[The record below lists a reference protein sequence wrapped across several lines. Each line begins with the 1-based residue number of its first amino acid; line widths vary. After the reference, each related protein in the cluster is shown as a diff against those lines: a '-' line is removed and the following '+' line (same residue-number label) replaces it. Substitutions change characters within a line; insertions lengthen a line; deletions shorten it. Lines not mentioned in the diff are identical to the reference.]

1 MQKQDC
7 RSSMNVS
14 FHFDRFIFDPDTG
27 DLLKSGARVRLS
39 MQTATILEL
48 LLMEAGRIVS
58 REDIKDALWPGH
70 EYLSH
75 DKVINNGIGRLRRV
89 LEDDYLNCKYIEC
102 VPGLGY
108 RFKSEVRQ
116 LRVAHEIPALL
127 VPGPKS
133 AYINVPDSVAQ
144 PMAAASGNQ
153 QSLMEDEISKSAP
166 AGEFWNSGF
175 GAPRFATAN
184 RGFDMILRTWALMCF
199 AVRAYCSS
207 WYLKDLAWKQHGAI
221 EAVATFDT

>member
-1 MQKQDC
+1 
-7 RSSMNVS
+7 MNVS

-27 DLLKSGARVRLS
+27 ELLKSGVRVRLS

-48 LLMEAGRIVS
+48 LLMQAGRIVS
-58 REDIKDALWPGH
+58 REHIKDALWPEH

-89 LEDDYLNCKYIEC
+89 FEDDYLNCKYIEC

-116 LRVAHEIPALL
+116 LKVDHDMPGLYMPA
-127 VPGPKS
+127 PKP

-144 PMAAASGNQ
+144 PMAAASDNQ
-153 QSLMEDEISKSAP
+153 HSLMEDEVSKSAP
-166 AGEFWNSGF
+166 AGELWNSGF
-175 GAPRFATAN
+175 GSRSFAIAN
-184 RGFDMILRTWALMCF
+184 RGFDMILRTWALVGF
-199 AVRAYCSS
+199 ALRTYCSS
-207 WYLKDLAWKQHGAI
+207 WYIKDLAWKQRCAI
-221 EAVATFDT
+221 EAVATFEP